1 MLTSFYSF
9 SPRPY
14 RFKGLG
20 VCSNSLIGTARIA
33 SLCILD
39 GEAFSLDV
47 SKPDSKIW
55 FVIWAGIGKPERN
68 VSNRELLDYGPKL
81 KSVLFATDGESFVP
95 VQKIETPGPLPEL
108 LGYTV
113 HKTKKKGFW
122 ARFGPPDKAL
132 VNALIKRKLLAIGAS
147 QKVV

>member
-9 SPRPY
+9 NPRPY

-39 GEAFSLDV
+39 GETFSLDV

-68 VSNRELLDYGPKL
+68 VSKRKLLDYGPKL
-81 KSVLFATDGESFVP
+81 KSVLFATDGDFFVP
-95 VQKIETPGPLPEL
+95 VRRIETPGPLPEVV
-108 LGYTV
+108 GYTV

-122 ARFGPPDKAL
+122 ARLGPSDKAL
-132 VNALIKRKLLAIGAS
+132 VNALIKRKLLSIN
-147 QKVV
+147 